1 MLHPFPGG
9 HDMHDF
15 LALISGSFVGLILG
29 LIGGGGSI
37 MATPLLLY
45 LVGMSPHVAV
55 GTGAVAVSANA
66 FLNFANHARAGNVRW
81 ATAGTFAATGVAG
94 AFIGSSIGKAVD
106 GNRLVLLFAILML
119 IVGMSMLQPRRNGG
133 TAIAALTPKMI
144 CRVAAI
150 AFCVG
155 LLAGFFGIGGGFL
168 IVPALIFATDM
179 PIINAIGSSLLAV
192 AAFGLATAVNYSFS
206 GLVDWPVAT
215 EFIGG
220 GVVGGWIGTKLAC
233 ELAAQ
238 RGTLNR
244 VFAGVIFVVAFYIIW
259 RSTRQI

>member
-1 MLHPFPGG
+1 VTDL
-9 HDMHDF
+9 
-15 LALISGSFVGLILG
+15 LAPMAGSLVGLALG

-37 MATPLLLY
+37 IATPLLLY

-55 GTGAVAVSANA
+55 GTSAVAVSANA
-66 FLNFANHARAGNVRW
+66 LLNFVNHARAGNVRL

-106 GNRLVLLFAILML
+106 GNRLMLLFAILML
-119 IVGMSMLQPRRNGG
+119 IVGMSMLRPRRNGG
-133 TAIAALTPKMI
+133 TAIAALTPMMI

-179 PIINAIGSSLLAV
+179 PIIHAIGTSLLAV
-192 AAFGLATAVNYSFS
+192 AAFGLATALNYALS
-206 GLVDWPVAT
+206 GLVDWPVAA

-220 GVVGGWIGTKLAC
+220 GIVGGWIGTRLAC
-233 ELAAQ
+233 ELAMQ
-238 RGTLNR
+238 RSTLNR
-244 VFAGVIFVVAFYIIW
+244 VFAGVIFVVALYIIW
-259 RSTRQI
+259 RSTRQT

>member
-1 MLHPFPGG
+1 
-9 HDMHDF
+9 MHDF
-15 LALISGSFVGLILG
+15 LALLSGSFVGLTLG

-45 LVGMSPHVAV
+45 LVGMPPHVAV

-66 FLNFANHARAGNVRW
+66 FFNFANHARAGNVRW
-81 ATAGTFAATGVAG
+81 VTAGTFAGTGVAG
-94 AFIGSSIGKAVD
+94 ALIGSSIGKAVD

-119 IVGMSMLQPRRNGG
+119 IAGLSMLRPRRNGG
-133 TAIAALTPKMI
+133 TEIAAVTPMII
-144 CRVAAI
+144 CRVAAV

-168 IVPALIFATDM
+168 IVPALIFVTNM

-192 AAFGLATAVNYSFS
+192 TAFGLATALNYAFS
-206 GLVDWPVAT
+206 GMVDWPVAA
-215 EFIGG
+215 EFIGAG
-220 GVVGGWIGTKLAC
+220 IIGGWIGTKLAC
-233 ELAAQ
+233 DLAAQ
-238 RGTLNR
+238 RSTLNR

-259 RSTRQI
+259 RSTRQT